1 MSGCTTLVNM
11 ALGGI
16 GHTHTQTRFSNVRT
30 EMRCPQRPPTP
41 NKPSTIGKFSVHRWA
56 WRQKSS
62 ASSKE
67 SSIAVL
73 MKLGSGCQNCRRS
86 MGGRNDGCCGCL
98 WRGVVHGDG
107 KGSVGHAGVGLG
119 WQTGKL
125 TCTLSPAS
133 LISSSSTS
141 SLKSRVLIVALALV
155 VIYPCH
161 STLQTRRH
169 RVVGLLQGP
178 PEPQPAWAART
189 QK

>member
-1 MSGCTTLVNM
+1 MQSILATYICMSGCTTLVNM

-86 MGGRNDGCCGCL
+86 MGGRNDYAMMGAVGVCGAGWSMGMVKAL
-98 WRGVVHGDG
+98 LGTREWVWDG
-107 KGSVGHAGVGLG
+107 KLESLLV
-119 WQTGKL
+119 
-125 TCTLSPAS
+125 LSH
-133 LISSSSTS
+133 L
-141 SLKSRVLIVALALV
+141 
-155 VIYPCH
+155 
-161 STLQTRRH
+161 RH
-169 RVVGLLQGP
+169 
-178 PEPQPAWAART
+178 
-189 QK
+189 